1 MSLMIRHKK
10 KLLLILWLSLMNATF
25 AASSGFVVITPAN
38 ETRHPFLVQVKAVAD
53 DDERS
58 RIRVIGAVDGSQ
70 RAWLILCKTY
80 LNASGQNFRN
90 ILWFRDEN
98 QKIERVI
105 RLAPEQTTLSES
117 EEKSYSYVE
126 VELSHEQMRRAY
138 IYIDYPRP
146 IDDGGDY
153 YSIDLAYYL
162 EGSQGKMSVI
172 QWETQ

>member
-1 MSLMIRHKK
+1 MITLKK
-10 KLLLILWLSLMNATF
+10 KLLLIVWLSLVNAAF
-25 AASSGFVVITPAN
+25 AASSQFVVVTPAN
-38 ETRHPFLVQVKAVAD
+38 EAQHPFLVQVKAVAD

-58 RIRVIGAVDGSQ
+58 RVRVIAAVDGGQ

-80 LNASGQNFRN
+80 LNSSGQNFRN
-90 ILWFRDEN
+90 VLWFSAKN
-98 QKIERVI
+98 QNIERVT

-117 EEKSYSYVE
+117 GEKSYSYVE
-126 VELSHEQMRRAY
+126 VELSYEQMRRAY

-162 EGSQGKMSVI
+162 EGSRGKKSVI
-172 QWETQ
+172 QWETR